1 MGHCCSYDDL
11 RAVDTSIPKEV
22 LAKAQEYG
30 TVVPSNICPGLF
42 AHLAADNEDINEET
56 LDAKVQHTQRQWLF
70 IRKKKQFGPKWPSWQ
85 EAAIASD
92 Q

>member
-1 MGHCCSYDDL
+1 MGHCCSYDHL

-42 AHLAADNEDINEET
+42 AHLAADNDDINEET
-56 LDAKVQHTQRQWLF
+56 LDAKVQHTERQWFF

>member
-1 MGHCCSYDDL
+1 M
-11 RAVDTSIPKEV
+11 DTSIPKEV

-42 AHLAADNEDINEET
+42 AHLAADNDDINEET
-56 LDAKVQHTQRQWLF
+56 LDAKVQHTERQWFF